1 MSKIVY
7 AMLSFNHHLDQRSS
21 YRTLPIGTCHVNLR
35 NWYRNTFKMYRSRYQ
50 SISYHIEHIGGF
62 WKFRSEKENQSIQK
76 TMKRITHPS
85 RCRWAPHRRHRQ
97 LAFFYFYFFLLF
109 FVLSVIFLLCFFI
122 YFFYHFALFCF
133 MCIS

>member
-85 RCRWAPHRRHRQ
+85 RCRWAPHRQ

-109 FVLSVIFLLCFFI
+109 FVLSVIFLLCFFFI